1 MKEESVVDFHVHPVD
16 NASTVVEHT
25 GYAKSGTLVVWARD
39 ARKRGWG
46 LGLAELCALDFGF
59 GEQAVGGGQRTLDQ

>member
-25 GYAKSGTLVVWARD
+25 GYAKSGTLVV
-39 ARKRGWG
+39 
-46 LGLAELCALDFGF
+46 
-59 GEQAVGGGQRTLDQ
+59 